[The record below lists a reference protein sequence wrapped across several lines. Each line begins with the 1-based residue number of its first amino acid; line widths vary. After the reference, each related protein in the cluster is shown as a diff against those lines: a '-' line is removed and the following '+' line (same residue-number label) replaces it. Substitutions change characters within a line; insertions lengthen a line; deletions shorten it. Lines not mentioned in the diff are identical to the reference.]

1 MKLIIALCIESFYFI
16 LKPYRIFFLH
26 YNLIKI
32 PNHISFLI
40 NLVAKQFK
48 IMFKFIQR
56 IITVLFFIFVYHVS
70 FSQELPPINIFTT
83 EDYGAENQNWA
94 ISQSDNGFMYV
105 ANNLGLLEFNGAS
118 WQLYETPNNT
128 IIRSVKAY
136 KDKIFTGFYMDFGFW
151 KKNKYGALEYSSVVK
166 DKDIKMLEDEQIW
179 KIIEMEGWFLFKS
192 LRRIYLYNLE
202 TKEIKIVNGEN
213 RIQALTKA
221 KDIIYFQEE
230 NKGIFKI
237 ENGTPKLISD
247 APVFKENIIVDFFEK
262 ENALLVLT
270 QKKGFYLLNDGK
282 VTKWKMPSN
291 VLEDKTIYSAIQLK
305 NNNFLLGSI
314 SKGILHLNQ
323 NGSVNYQMDKNS
335 GLSNNTILSVYE
347 DKNNNIW
354 LGLDNGINCVN
365 NASVFKKGN
374 EESDYLGT
382 IYTSIVYN
390 KNLYL
395 GTNQGL
401 FYRNIES
408 KDTFQLIKNTQGQVW
423 SLSQI
428 DGALFCGHDSGTF
441 LIEKNQAKQIFDKQG
456 TWNVK
461 KINDSTLLQ
470 GCYDGLYVLEKKNQT
485 WELKNKI
492 RGFENSSKHLV
503 LWNNKVFVNHEYK
516 GVFKLDVDARYTK
529 ISKVEKDTSLEKGV
543 HSSII
548 KYQNKILYASKKGV
562 FVYDEVHDS
571 FKKDTVYS
579 SLIDADNF
587 ISAKLIHDPV
597 KNWLWSFTKEE
608 IKYLTP
614 GKLSN
619 KPKVHTISISEYL
632 PKAVSGYENITYL
645 APKKYLIGTSDGFIQ
660 MDLNSLKKPADFIVH
675 INSINSFKLDGIKNS
690 VDLSTVKEFP
700 NDENNIE
707 LSFST
712 PNFNNI
718 SVTKYQ
724 YQLLGQ
730 NKDWSRPSK
739 SSSVLFENLPYGSYT
754 FKVRGIIAG
763 KMSANVAKYQFEIKR
778 PWYYSNLFISGY
790 VSLFLFFIYGLH
802 LTSKRYYKRQRER
815 LLDKAQ
821 KELELKELE
830 SSQTIIKINN
840 EKLRND
846 IENKNRELAIS
857 TMNIIK
863 KNEFLSSIKTE
874 LMKSDV
880 NKNSSVVK
888 IIDKNLNNTDDWKM
902 FQEAFNNADKDF
914 LKKMKSLHSDL
925 TPNDL
930 RLCAYLRLNLSSKE
944 IAPLL
949 NISPRSVEVKRYRL
963 RKKMSLPHDANLTN
977 YILEV

>member
-1 MKLIIALCIESFYFI
+1 MN
-16 LKPYRIFFLH
+16 FLH
-26 YNLIKI
+26 YIIFKI
-32 PNHISFLI
+32 SNHIAFFI
-40 NLVAKQFK
+40 NLVPKHFK
-48 IMFKFIQR
+48 IMSTFFSKITRFIF
-56 IITVLFFIFVYHVS
+56 LFFACYVS
-70 FSQELPPINIFTT
+70 FSQELPPINVFTT
-83 EDYGAENQNWA
+83 EDYNAENQNWA

-118 WQLYETPNNT
+118 WQLNQTPNNT
-128 IIRSVKAY
+128 IMRSVKAY
-136 KDKIFTGFYMDFGFW
+136 EDKIFTGFYMDFGFW
-151 KKNKYGALEYSSVVK
+151 KKNKHGALEYSSIVK
-166 DKDIKMLEDEQIW
+166 EKGIKMLEDEQIW
-179 KIIEMEGWFLFKS
+179 KIIEIEGWFLFKS
-192 LRRIYLYNLE
+192 LQRIYMYNIE
-202 TKEIKIVNGEN
+202 TKEIKIINGEN
-213 RIQALTKA
+213 RIHALSKS
-221 KDIIYFQEE
+221 KDIIYFQEA

-237 ENGTPKLISD
+237 ENGSPILISD
-247 APVFKENIIVDFFEK
+247 APVFKDNIVVDFFEK
-262 ENALLVLT
+262 ENALLALT
-270 QKKGFYLLNDGK
+270 QQKGFYLLNDGK
-282 VTKWKMPSN
+282 VNKWKLPSN
-291 VLEDKTIYSAIQLK
+291 VLKDKTIYSAIQLK

-314 SKGILHLNQ
+314 SNGILYLNE
-323 NGSVNYQMDKNS
+323 NGSVNYQMNKSS

-347 DKNNNIW
+347 DKSNNIW

-390 KNLYL
+390 ENLYL

-401 FYRNIES
+401 FYRNIKS
-408 KDTFQLIKNTQGQVW
+408 KNSFQLIKNTQGQVW
-423 SLSQI
+423 SLIQI
-428 DGALFCGHDSGTF
+428 DSALFCGHDSGTF
-441 LIEKNQAKQIFDKQG
+441 LIEEHQAKQIFDKQG

-461 KINDSTLLQ
+461 KINSTTLLQ

-485 WELKNKI
+485 WSLKNKI
-492 RGFENSSKHLV
+492 RGFENSSKHVV

-516 GVFKLDVDARYTK
+516 GVFKLDVDPSYTK
-529 ISKVEKDTSLEKGV
+529 IIKVEKDASLKKGV

-562 FVYDEVHDS
+562 FVYDEAKDS
-571 FKKDTVYS
+571 FKKDPVYS

-619 KPKVHTISISEYL
+619 KPKVNTISISEYI

-645 APKKYLIGTSDGFIQ
+645 APQKYLIGTSDGFIQ

-675 INSINSFKLDGIKNS
+675 INSIHSFKLDGIKKS
-690 VDLSTVKEFP
+690 IDLSLVKEFP

-712 PNFNNI
+712 PNFNNT

-730 NKDWSRPSK
+730 NKGWSAASK
-739 SSSVLFENLPYGSYT
+739 ASSVLFENLPYGSYT

-763 KMSANVAKYQFEIKR
+763 KMSTNVAKYQFKIKR
-778 PWYYSNLFISGY
+778 PWYYSNLFIAGY
-790 VSLFLFFIYGLH
+790 VSLFLFFIYLLH
-802 LTSKRYYKRQRER
+802 LASKRYYKRQRER

-830 SSQTIIKINN
+830 SSQTIIKLNN

-846 IENKNRELAIS
+846 IESKNRELAIS

-863 KNEFLSSIKTE
+863 KNEFLNSIKTE
-874 LMKSDV
+874 LIKSDV

-914 LKKMKSLHSDL
+914 LKKMKSMHSDL

>member
-1 MKLIIALCIESFYFI
+1 MCDFSQK
-16 LKPYRIFFLH
+16 K
-26 YNLIKI
+26 
-32 PNHISFLI
+32 
-40 NLVAKQFK
+40 
-48 IMFKFIQR
+48 
-56 IITVLFFIFVYHVS
+56 ITVLFFFFCCVVS

-83 EDYGAENQNWA
+83 DDYGAENQNWA
-94 ISQSDNGFMYV
+94 ISQSENGFLYV

-118 WQLYETPNNT
+118 WQLYQTPNKT
-128 IIRSVKAY
+128 IMRSVRAHEG
-136 KDKIFTGFYMDFGFW
+136 KIFTGFYMDFGFW
-151 KKNKYGALEYSSVVK
+151 KKNKQGILEYFSVVK
-166 DKDIKMLEDEQIW
+166 DNNVKMIEDEQIW
-179 KIIEMEGWFLFKS
+179 KIIEIEGWLLFKS
-192 LRRIYLYNLE
+192 LQRIYLYNIAS
-202 TKEIKIVNGEN
+202 KEIKIINGEN
-213 RIQALTKA
+213 RIHTLSKVN
-221 KDIIYFQEE
+221 DMIYFQEDK
-230 NKGIFKI
+230 KGVFKI
-237 ENGTPKLISD
+237 ENGTPTLISD

-270 QKKGFYLLNDGK
+270 QKKGFYLLNDKK
-282 VTKWKMPSN
+282 VTKWKLPSSI
-291 VLEDKTIYSAIQLK
+291 LENKTIYSAIKLK
-305 NNNFLLGSI
+305 NNTFLLGSI
-314 SKGILHLNQ
+314 SNGVINLNQ
-323 NGSVNYQMDKNS
+323 NGSVKYQVNKSS
-335 GLSNNTILSVYE
+335 GLSNNTILSAYE

-354 LGLDNGINCVN
+354 LGLDNGINCIN

-374 EESDYLGT
+374 EKSDYLGT
-382 IYTSIVYN
+382 IYTSIVYS

-401 FYRNIES
+401 FYRNIKS
-408 KDTFQLIKNTQGQVW
+408 KDSFQLIKNTQGQVW
-423 SLSQI
+423 SLTQI

-461 KINDSTLLQ
+461 KINETTMLQ
-470 GCYDGLYVLEKKNQT
+470 GCYDGLYILEKKNQT
-485 WELKNKI
+485 WVLKNKI
-492 RGFENSSKHLV
+492 NGFENSSKHVV
-503 LWNNKVFVNHEYK
+503 LAKNKIFVNHEYK
-516 GVFKLDVDARYTK
+516 GVFKIYVDKNYNEATK
-529 ISKVEKDTSLEKGV
+529 IVKDTSLEKGIN
-543 HSSII
+543 SSII
-548 KYQNKILYASKKGV
+548 EYQNKILYASKKGV
-562 FVYDEVHDS
+562 FVYDEGKDL
-571 FKKDTVYS
+571 FKKDLVYS
-579 SLIDADNF
+579 SLIDSYNF
-587 ISAKLIHDPV
+587 ISANLIHDPV
-597 KNWLWSFTKEE
+597 KNRLWSFSKEQ

-619 KPKVHTISISEYL
+619 KPKVTSISISEHI

-645 APKKYLIGTSDGFIQ
+645 EHQKYLIGTSDGFIQ
-660 MDLNSLKKPADFIVH
+660 MDLKSLKNPTNFKVH
-675 INSINSFKLDGIKNS
+675 INKVNSFKLDEIKNS
-690 VDLSTVKEFP
+690 VDLTVVNEFD
-700 NDENNIE
+700 NTENNIE
-707 LSFST
+707 LLFST

-730 NKDWSRPSK
+730 NKGWSTPSK
-739 SSSVLFENLPYGSYT
+739 SSSVLFENISYGSYT

-763 KMSANVAKYQFEIKR
+763 KLSDNVAKYQFEIKR
-778 PWYYSNLFISGY
+778 PWYYSNLFISAY
-790 VSLFLFFIYGLH
+790 VSLFLFFIYVLH
-802 LTSKRYYKRQRER
+802 ITSKRYYKRQRER

-821 KELELKELE
+821 KELVLKELE
-830 SSQTIIKINN
+830 SSQAIIKINN

-874 LMKSDV
+874 LIKSDV
-880 NKNSSVVK
+880 SKNSSVVK

-914 LKKMKSLHSDL
+914 LKKMKSMHSDL

-977 YILEV
+977 YILEI

>member
-1 MKLIIALCIESFYFI
+1 MV
-16 LKPYRIFFLH
+16 FFT
-26 YNLIKI
+26 
-32 PNHISFLI
+32 
-40 NLVAKQFK
+40 NLVTKQFE
-48 IMFKFIQR
+48 IMCDFSQKK
-56 IITVLFFIFVYHVS
+56 ITVLFFFFCCVVS

-83 EDYGAENQNWA
+83 DDYGAENQNWA
-94 ISQSDNGFMYV
+94 ISQSENGFLYV

-118 WQLYETPNNT
+118 WQLYQTPNKT
-128 IIRSVKAY
+128 IMRSVRAHEG
-136 KDKIFTGFYMDFGFW
+136 KIFTGFYMDFGFW
-151 KKNKYGALEYSSVVK
+151 KKNKQGILEYFSVVK
-166 DKDIKMLEDEQIW
+166 DNNVKMIEDEQIW
-179 KIIEMEGWFLFKS
+179 KIIEIEGWLLFKS
-192 LRRIYLYNLE
+192 LQRIYLYNIAS
-202 TKEIKIVNGEN
+202 KEIKIINGEN
-213 RIQALTKA
+213 RIHTLSKVN
-221 KDIIYFQEE
+221 DMIYFQEDK
-230 NKGIFKI
+230 KGVFKI
-237 ENGTPKLISD
+237 ENGTPTLISD

-270 QKKGFYLLNDGK
+270 QKKGFYLLNDKK
-282 VTKWKMPSN
+282 VTKWKLPSSI
-291 VLEDKTIYSAIQLK
+291 LENKTIYSAIKLK
-305 NNNFLLGSI
+305 NNTFLLGSI
-314 SKGILHLNQ
+314 SNGVINLNQ
-323 NGSVNYQMDKNS
+323 NGSVKYQVNKSS
-335 GLSNNTILSVYE
+335 GLSNNTILSAYE

-354 LGLDNGINCVN
+354 LGLDNGINCIN

-374 EESDYLGT
+374 EKSDYLGT
-382 IYTSIVYN
+382 IYTSIVYS

-401 FYRNIES
+401 FYRNIKS
-408 KDTFQLIKNTQGQVW
+408 KDSFQLIKNTQGQVW
-423 SLSQI
+423 SLTQI

-461 KINDSTLLQ
+461 KINETTMLQ
-470 GCYDGLYVLEKKNQT
+470 GCYDGLYILEKKNQT
-485 WELKNKI
+485 WVLKNKI
-492 RGFENSSKHLV
+492 NGFENSSKHVV
-503 LWNNKVFVNHEYK
+503 LAKNKIFVNHEYK
-516 GVFKLDVDARYTK
+516 GVFKIYVDKNYNEATK
-529 ISKVEKDTSLEKGV
+529 IVKDTSLEKGIN
-543 HSSII
+543 SSII
-548 KYQNKILYASKKGV
+548 EYQNKILYASKKGV
-562 FVYDEVHDS
+562 FVYDEGKDL
-571 FKKDTVYS
+571 FKKDLVYS
-579 SLIDADNF
+579 SLIDSYNF
-587 ISAKLIHDPV
+587 ISANLIHDPV
-597 KNWLWSFTKEE
+597 KNRLWSFSKEQ

-619 KPKVHTISISEYL
+619 KPKVTSISISEHI

-645 APKKYLIGTSDGFIQ
+645 EHQKYLIGTSDGFIQ
-660 MDLNSLKKPADFIVH
+660 MDLKSLKNPTNFKVH
-675 INSINSFKLDGIKNS
+675 INKVNSFKLDEIKNS
-690 VDLSTVKEFP
+690 VDLTVVNEFD
-700 NDENNIE
+700 NTENNIE
-707 LSFST
+707 LLFST

-730 NKDWSRPSK
+730 NKGWSTPSK
-739 SSSVLFENLPYGSYT
+739 SSSVLFENISYGSYT

-763 KMSANVAKYQFEIKR
+763 KLSDNVAKYQFEIKR
-778 PWYYSNLFISGY
+778 PWYYSNLFISAY
-790 VSLFLFFIYGLH
+790 VSLFLFFIYVLH
-802 LTSKRYYKRQRER
+802 ITSKRYYKRQRER

-821 KELELKELE
+821 KELVLKELE
-830 SSQTIIKINN
+830 SSQAIIKINN

-874 LMKSDV
+874 LIKSDV
-880 NKNSSVVK
+880 SKNSSVVK

-914 LKKMKSLHSDL
+914 LKKMKSMHSDL

-977 YILEV
+977 YILEI

>member
-441 LIEKNQAKQIFDKQG
+441 LIEKK
-456 TWNVK
+456 
-461 KINDSTLLQ
+461 S
-470 GCYDGLYVLEKKNQT
+470 
-485 WELKNKI
+485 
-492 RGFENSSKHLV
+492 
-503 LWNNKVFVNHEYK
+503 
-516 GVFKLDVDARYTK
+516 
-529 ISKVEKDTSLEKGV
+529 
-543 HSSII
+543 
-548 KYQNKILYASKKGV
+548 
-562 FVYDEVHDS
+562 
-571 FKKDTVYS
+571 
-579 SLIDADNF
+579 
-587 ISAKLIHDPV
+587 
-597 KNWLWSFTKEE
+597 
-608 IKYLTP
+608 
-614 GKLSN
+614 GK
-619 KPKVHTISISEYL
+619 T
-632 PKAVSGYENITYL
+632 
-645 APKKYLIGTSDGFIQ
+645 
-660 MDLNSLKKPADFIVH
+660 DF
-675 INSINSFKLDGIKNS
+675 
-690 VDLSTVKEFP
+690 
-700 NDENNIE
+700 
-707 LSFST
+707 
-712 PNFNNI
+712 
-718 SVTKYQ
+718 
-724 YQLLGQ
+724 
-730 NKDWSRPSK
+730 
-739 SSSVLFENLPYGSYT
+739 
-754 FKVRGIIAG
+754 
-763 KMSANVAKYQFEIKR
+763 
-778 PWYYSNLFISGY
+778 
-790 VSLFLFFIYGLH
+790 
-802 LTSKRYYKRQRER
+802 
-815 LLDKAQ
+815 
-821 KELELKELE
+821 
-830 SSQTIIKINN
+830 
-840 EKLRND
+840 
-846 IENKNRELAIS
+846 
-857 TMNIIK
+857 
-863 KNEFLSSIKTE
+863 
-874 LMKSDV
+874 
-880 NKNSSVVK
+880 
-888 IIDKNLNNTDDWKM
+888 
-902 FQEAFNNADKDF
+902 
-914 LKKMKSLHSDL
+914 
-925 TPNDL
+925 
-930 RLCAYLRLNLSSKE
+930 
-944 IAPLL
+944 
-949 NISPRSVEVKRYRL
+949 
-963 RKKMSLPHDANLTN
+963 
-977 YILEV
+977 